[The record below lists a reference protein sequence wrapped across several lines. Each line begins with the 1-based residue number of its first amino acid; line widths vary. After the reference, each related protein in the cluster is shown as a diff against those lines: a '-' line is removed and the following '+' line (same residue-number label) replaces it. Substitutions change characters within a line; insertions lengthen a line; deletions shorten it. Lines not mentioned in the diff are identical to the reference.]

1 MQAEIAELTQKNAG
15 YTSALCYD
23 KQEPRGNNNGYPET
37 EKIILIAK
45 LFQVS
50 LDELLIVGINE
61 LQFAV
66 WISRNWQT
74 MYLLDSIKMRWDDVI
89 YMVMTGVCVFVMVF
103 CAGVYW
109 SYAVL
114 LRGDSLQGGA

>member
-1 MQAEIAELTQKNAG
+1 MQAEIAELPQKNAG
-15 YTSALCYD
+15 DTKALCYD
-23 KQEPRGNNNGYPET
+23 KQEPRGNSNGYPET

-114 LRGDSLQGGA
+114 LSNYSSIIRR

>member
-1 MQAEIAELTQKNAG
+1 MINRK
-15 YTSALCYD
+15 
-23 KQEPRGNNNGYPET
+23 RGENNNGYPET

-114 LRGDSLQGGA
+114 LSNYSSIIRR